1 MKKKKIVKIAG
12 IILAIALIVSGGVRA
27 AANKNKGLS
36 VRTSRVE
43 NKDLKSYLST
53 TGVIESAKSKDY
65 YASQL
70 KVTKI
75 NVKTGDKVKKGDV
88 LVTFDTSD
96 LNSAVKQ
103 AQISYNNAQ
112 LQYNELLSKKD
123 TIDKNIKDL
132 DNTISQL
139 ESNPATASSQALISA
154 KQSRGQLTAVS
165 DNQVKQAQ
173 NAVDL
178 AKIQLDSTQNKVA
191 STLGKITADFDGTV
205 TALNLVEGAVAN
217 PGAAALTIMDLQSL
231 KVSISLGK
239 NDSEKVN
246 VGSKAIIHS
255 TEGDQEGT
263 VSFLNP
269 VAEKDSSNPLASG
282 EVSLRGEITPS
293 GEVKGLKVGFDVD
306 VDILLGEKQ
315 GALSIPAEALK
326 AGKGGKYYVY
336 VDESGITKEKEVT
349 VGLQTETDVEITSGL
364 NASEEVILN
373 PNESIVDGTKI
384 SVS

>member
-12 IILAIALIVSGGVRA
+12 IILAIAFIVSVGVRA

-36 VRTSRVE
+36 VRTSKAE

-96 LNSAVKQ
+96 LDSAVKQ

-123 TIDKNIKDL
+123 TIDKNIKDS

-191 STLGKITADFDGTV
+191 NTPGKITADFDGTV
-205 TALNLVEGAVAN
+205 TALNLVEGAVAS
-217 PGAAALTIMDLQSL
+217 PGAAALNLMDLQSL

-246 VGSKAIIHS
+246 VGSKVIIHG

-293 GEVKGLKVGFDVD
+293 GEVKGLKAGFDVD

-336 VDESGITKEKEVT
+336 VDENGITKEKEVT

>member
-36 VRTSRVE
+36 VRTSRAE

-96 LNSAVKQ
+96 LDSAVKQ

-139 ESNPATASSQALISA
+139 ENNPATASSQALISA

-205 TALNLVEGAVAN
+205 TALNLVEGAVAS
-217 PGAAALTIMDLQSL
+217 PGASALTLMDLQSL

-263 VSFLNP
+263 VTFLNP

-293 GEVKGLKVGFDVD
+293 GEVKGLKAGFDVD